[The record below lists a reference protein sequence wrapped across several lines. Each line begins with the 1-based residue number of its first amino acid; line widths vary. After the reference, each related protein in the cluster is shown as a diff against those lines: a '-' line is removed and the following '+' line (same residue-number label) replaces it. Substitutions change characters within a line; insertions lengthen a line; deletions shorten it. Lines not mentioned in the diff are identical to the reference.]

1 MIIQEIVNKCKSDEV
16 YIALVVI
23 FVGIGAFGLGRLSK
37 IESARQGVTIEAPA
51 AVVEALVAENS
62 VSNLASG
69 PSNTD
74 FSPVSDSSK
83 TGGQVVASKTGTKY
97 HFPWCAGA
105 RTISEANKITF
116 NSAEEARASGYTPAS
131 NCKGLK

>member
-16 YIALVVI
+16 YIALVIV

-37 IESARQGVTIEAPA
+37 IESAREGVTIEAPA
-51 AVVEALVAENS
+51 AVVEALAAEDS
-62 VSNLASG
+62 VSNFASG
-69 PSNTD
+69 QSTANLST
-74 FSPVSDSSK
+74 VSDSSQ

-97 HFPWCAGA
+97 HFPWCSGA
-105 RTISEANKITF
+105 KTISDANKITF
-116 NSAEEARASGYTPAS
+116 NSAEEARAAGYTPAS